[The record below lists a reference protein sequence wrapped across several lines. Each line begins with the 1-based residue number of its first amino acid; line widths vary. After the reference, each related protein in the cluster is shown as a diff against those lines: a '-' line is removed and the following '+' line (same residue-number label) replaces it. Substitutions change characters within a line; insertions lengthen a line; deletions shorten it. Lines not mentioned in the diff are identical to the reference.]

1 MENNIKLYGQAEY
14 NYAVSKE
21 ILDILVN
28 KDIITEEQRQ
38 RIDALNRKMIFDTYP
53 SVDDC
58 GMDTLFSGGVGDA

>member
-14 NYAVSKE
+14 SYAVSRE